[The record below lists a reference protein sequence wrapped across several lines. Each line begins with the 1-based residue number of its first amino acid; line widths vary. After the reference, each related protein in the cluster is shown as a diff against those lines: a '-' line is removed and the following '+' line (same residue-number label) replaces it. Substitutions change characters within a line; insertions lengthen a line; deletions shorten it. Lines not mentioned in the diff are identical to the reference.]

1 MLFFKINACVR
12 ETYIKA
18 VSEKLTDV
26 NKTKGMYPAVKG
38 KKRKLAEE
46 LANPENELSVTKL
59 CEKFKISR
67 TTFYNWQKEADFNGY
82 IAYLIDSYT
91 DSELANVW
99 KALINY
105 YFSIFLNI
113 LKPSFY
119 SYRLY
124 YYRQP

>member
-1 MLFFKINACVR
+1 M
-12 ETYIKA
+12 
-18 VSEKLTDV
+18 TDV

-99 KALINY
+99 KALISKAKVGNTEAIKL
-105 YFSIFLNI
+105 YFE
-113 LKPSFY
+113 LKGKYKQTVDIGGGVVFIKEDE
-119 SYRLY
+119 LLE
-124 YYRQP
+124 